1 MHTTKG
7 QLSYEYLI
15 VLGMI
20 LLLLIPFF
28 YGFFRYLLGGF
39 NNQMNADMVTRV
51 GHATETLANLGGVG
65 SKFLVPARRSGVI
78 ENTLQN
84 NRISIKTS
92 NGQTFSAL
100 GTSLNIKLGSKA
112 LVGDGFQNVQLVY
125 TYLDTIVIG
134 REPQVVGICPEGEHP
149 YSSRCS
155 STTSV
160 APNAGFRVLGAN
172 FDSNSRALLSKIQGE
187 NGGCQTFT
195 ACATDVDC
203 DTGQTCENGVCG
215 DIAPPTTVPSGQ
227 GGLVLDVGTPQTGV
241 GLYDLTVVNPGGER
255 TDCVTLTVQTQQT
268 PLCGNNIREGTEE
281 CDGTDDAACPGQCKP
296 NCKCPGQ
303 EVDD

>member
-65 SKFLVPARRSGVI
+65 SKLLVPARLSRVI
-78 ENTLQN
+78 ENALQN
-84 NRISIKTS
+84 NRISVKTS

-112 LVGDGFQNVQLVY
+112 LVGDGFQNVPLIY

-134 REPQVVGICPEGEHP
+134 REPQIVGLCPEDENP
-149 YSSRCS
+149 YSSKCS
-155 STTSV
+155 STIVT
-160 APNAGFRVLGAN
+160 APNEGFRVLGAN
-172 FDSNSRALLSKIQGE
+172 FASTSQVILSKIQGGE
-187 NGGCQTFT
+187 GGCQTFT
-195 ACATDVDC
+195 ACTTDTDC
-203 DTGQTCENGVCG
+203 DTGQTCENGVCA
-215 DIAPPTTVPSGQ
+215 DISPPTTAGE
-227 GGLVLDVGTPQTGV
+227 GGLQLTVGTPQTGV
-241 GLYDLTVVNPGGER
+241 GQYGVVVANPGGEK
-255 TDCVTLTVQTQQT
+255 TNCVTMTVQTQQIES
-268 PLCGNNIREGTEE
+268 CGNNIREGSEE
-281 CDGTDDAACPGQCKP
+281 CDGTDDAACPGKCKS

-303 EVDD
+303 EAG